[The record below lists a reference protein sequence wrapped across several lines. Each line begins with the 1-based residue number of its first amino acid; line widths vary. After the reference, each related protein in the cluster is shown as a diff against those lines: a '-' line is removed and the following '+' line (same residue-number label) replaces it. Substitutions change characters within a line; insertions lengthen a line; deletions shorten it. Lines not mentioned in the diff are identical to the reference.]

1 MRKLCVVVLC
11 FVLFVREKL
20 LNLFLR
26 MLEFNSFCL
35 QDDIFIFDDCSLNKQ

>member
-35 QDDIFIFDDCSLNKQ
+35 RMIFLSLMIVL